1 MQTVVVNFHFRGIMG
16 DETDAEIADV
26 SNGGRRGRLQG
37 VRVMAAAS
45 YFFREIA
52 NYLQMLQSATN
63 M

>member
-1 MQTVVVNFHFRGIMG
+1 MCQNGGLKT
-16 DETDAEIADV
+16 EAEMADV
-26 SNGGRRGRLQG
+26 SNGGRRGRLLD

-45 YFFREIA
+45 YSFPEIA

>member
-1 MQTVVVNFHFRGIMG
+1 MA
-16 DETDAEIADV
+16 DESDTEMADV
-26 SNGGRRGRLQG
+26 SNGGRRGRLLR

-45 YFFREIA
+45 YFFPEIT